1 MRDDA
6 AQGGVIPPDLQIDPT
21 AAATAASS
29 ITAGSYTKT
38 IRMTP
43 VVGKTY
49 KFWFTYLYED
59 SETKKISESKNSPIF
74 TTSFDI
80 PNETKPVLNLTLTAG
95 FKSYGVKFDIDPT
108 SVQTDI
114 IIYESLTGTFTGEEY
129 IVYVGTS
136 TNVSI
141 NTSNF
146 APRWVKVTTR
156 DNWLDANRSSV
167 IAGPVTPKNA
177 DPDTSTAPAAP
188 TGVSVSG
195 SIDPDDK
202 SGFSIQLDAS
212 WTASSDTNVGGYVI
226 RWTTQNPVTTQNPI
240 WEYGQVDGRT
250 TTKFSVTG
258 AIPNT
263 LYYYQVTAKSPYN
276 AISWASPQS
285 GTVGPIVDPNAP
297 TDAFAQLRSILSIG
311 GKTADLFKIGTGIAQ
326 SINTSIT
333 ITPSQTAGTY
343 SGIILNKST
352 TNYGHNY
359 WLNTGQFRVGS
370 ATNFLYWDGSDLYT
384 TGKINAT
391 GGSFTGDVQLNGGS
405 LYAGALPNTGARV
418 RLNSAGVFAY
428 DTNNVQTV
436 AITAADGKI
445 DARQGYIGGWTIN
458 ATSQQSGTISRN
470 NTIFDSNG
478 NITVGDT
485 TGTLASIVRLS
496 ATDATYRLWVGSQ
509 TASNAKFRVATDG
522 TLYATGAVFGTGT
535 TVAGYATTAAL
546 GNYATTASLATTNTN
561 VTTAQTAADLAKTNA
576 ATAKT
581 AADAAKAIADAAL
594 PSTSFD
600 RAAIVSKIN
609 NSTNTTTIEG
619 GVIKTGTLSADAV
632 VADFIS
638 AFSINADKITA
649 GTIGASVAITTPT
662 ITVGTD
668 ANSYY
673 FKTKSIRTGT
683 SIEALAVNA
692 INMMSAGS
700 AGTLSN
706 WYPYYNDDA
715 SLGFVSSPYNLR
727 WRNIFLINSPNV
739 SSDNRYKNNIQVSD
753 LGLDF
758 IKKLNPRKYK
768 LNSRSVK
775 PVVDEN
781 GNQILHENSDKPV
794 TEPNLNDPGV
804 RNHYGFI
811 AQEVK
816 EVLDQLGIY
825 DSAAF
830 WTLADK
836 DDSESSQALVYEQF
850 ISPLTKAIQEL
861 SNMVESLQQ
870 EINTLKGI

>member
-6 AQGGVIPPDLQIDPT
+6 GQGGAIPPDLQIDPT

-38 IRMTP
+38 IRMVP

-74 TTSFDI
+74 TATYDI

-95 FKSYGVKFDIDPT
+95 FKSYGVKFDVDPT

-136 TNVSI
+136 TNISI

-167 IAGPVTPKNA
+167 TAGPVVPKNA
-177 DPDTSTAPAAP
+177 DPDTSTAPSAP
-188 TGVSVSG
+188 SGVSVTG
-195 SIDPDDK
+195 TVDPDDK

-297 TDAFAQLRSILSIG
+297 SDAFAQLRSILSIG

-326 SINTSIT
+326 SINTSTT

-352 TNYGHNY
+352 TNFGHNF

-405 LYAGALPNTGARV
+405 LYAGAFPSTGARV

-428 DTNNVQTV
+428 DTSNVQTV

-478 NITVGDT
+478 NISVGDT

-496 ATDATYRLWVGSQ
+496 ATDPTYRIWVGSQ
-509 TASNAKFRVATDG
+509 TAANAKFRVATDG

-561 VTTAQTAADLAKTNA
+561 VSAAAADAALAKTNA

-594 PSTSFD
+594 PTTSFD
-600 RAAIVSKIN
+600 RAAIVKAIN
-609 NSTNTTTIEG
+609 NGVATTTIDG
-619 GVIKTGTLSADAV
+619 GLITTGTLSAAAV
-632 VADFIS
+632 VSDFIS
-638 AFSINADKITA
+638 TFSLNADKINA
-649 GTIGASVAITTPT
+649 GTIGASVSITTPN
-662 ITVGTD
+662 IVVGTD
-668 ANSYY
+668 ANSYF
-673 FKTKSIRTGT
+673 FKTNHTRTGT
-683 SIEALAVNA
+683 SIAALGINA
-692 INMMSAGS
+692 INMISQS
-700 AGTLSN
+700 SSGTVSS
-706 WYPYYNDDA
+706 WYPYFNNDVA
-715 SLGFVSSPYNLR
+715 IGVVSPNTLR
-727 WRNIFLINSPNV
+727 YTTTYLINNPNV
-739 SSDNRYKNNIQVSD
+739 SSDFRLKEDIQETP
-753 LGLDF
+753 LGLAF
-758 IKKLNPRKYK
+758 IKDLRPIKFKWKERNKEGD
-768 LNSRSVK
+768 S
-775 PVVDEN
+775 
-781 GNQILHENSDKPV
+781 
-794 TEPNLNDPGV
+794 GV
-804 RNHYGFI
+804 RDHYGFI

-816 EVLDQLGIY
+816 QVLDNHGVY
-825 DSAAF
+825 DTAAI
-830 WTLADK
+830 WAVDRLNDEN
-836 DDSESSQALVYEQF
+836 SHQALTYNEF
-850 ISPLTKAIQEL
+850 ISPMTKAIQEL
-861 SNMVESLQQ
+861 SDMVESLQQ
-870 EINTLKGI
+870 EVNTLKGI